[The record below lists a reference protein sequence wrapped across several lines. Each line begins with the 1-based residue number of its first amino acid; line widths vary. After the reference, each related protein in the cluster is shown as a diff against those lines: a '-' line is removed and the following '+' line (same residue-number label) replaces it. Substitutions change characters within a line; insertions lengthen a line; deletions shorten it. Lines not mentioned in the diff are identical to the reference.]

1 MSEGEDRKRDG
12 DLFPDAKD
20 ELNDI
25 LHGGLDHPSTK
36 PVLKGAAVGAAAGLF
51 VPVVGPL
58 IGGVA
63 GAGYALYK
71 RIRD

>member
-1 MSEGEDRKRDG
+1 MDDREPRNQDR
-12 DLFPDAKD
+12 DLFPDAKG
-20 ELNDI
+20 ELSDM

-58 IGGVA
+58 IGGLA
-63 GAGYALYK
+63 GGGYALYK